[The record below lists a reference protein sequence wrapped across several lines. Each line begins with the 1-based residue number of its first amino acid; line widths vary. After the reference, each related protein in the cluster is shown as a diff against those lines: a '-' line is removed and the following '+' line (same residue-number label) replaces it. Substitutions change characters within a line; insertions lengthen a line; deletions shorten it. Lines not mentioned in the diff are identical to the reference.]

1 MYVAQEKSEPNTEL
15 SADESASS
23 AVAGQEPASD
33 ALENAVK
40 DSSPEPGGR
49 RTGMSVALGLVLG
62 GVIAAALGFA
72 AARTIVPEGWPFP
85 GVTPEP
91 DPLVAAIERQGA
103 ALKDMQQQVADLTG
117 RLAELEAALQAVQ
130 ADTRADDLQAAL
142 DQTNQRLSDL
152 GDALTALDARLLEVE
167 KLPQGSGTEAADAA
181 AAAYERELSTMREM
195 LAQELARIEA
205 QQQAAQE
212 TGASAEAEAQA
223 ATLQA
228 AMAELRGALETG
240 APFADALATL
250 AKADE
255 QSDGGPVPD
264 ALRAVADTG
273 IPTQAALQESFPEAA
288 RAALAASIDA
298 LVAQGKI
305 SRVEGF
311 LRRQLGTRSLEPRAG
326 DDPDAVLS
334 RAEAALKSGDL
345 DGALAELDSL
355 PEAGRAEMADW
366 TRQAET
372 RRAALAAADTL
383 AARLNLQ

>member
-1 MYVAQEKSEPNTEL
+1 MP
-15 SADESASS
+15 
-23 AVAGQEPASD
+23 
-33 ALENAVK
+33 
-40 DSSPEPGGR
+40 
-49 RTGMSVALGLVLG
+49 VALGLVLG
-62 GVIAAALGFA
+62 GVIAAVLGFA

-85 GVTPEP
+85 GVAPEP
-91 DPLVAAIERQGA
+91 DPLAATVERQSA
-103 ALKDMQQQVADLTG
+103 ALEALRQQVTDLGG
-117 RLAELEAALQAVQ
+117 RLTRLEAALEAVQ
-130 ADTRADDLQAAL
+130 ADTRAGDLQAAL
-142 DQTNQRLSDL
+142 DQTNRRLAGLS
-152 GDALTALDARLLEVE
+152 DALTALDARLLEVE

-181 AAAYERELSTMREM
+181 AAAYERELSAMREM

-250 AKADE
+250 VKA
-255 QSDGGPVPD
+255 DGGPAPD
-264 ALRAVADTG
+264 ALSAVADTG

-311 LRRQLGTRSLEPRAG
+311 LRSQLGTRSLEPRAG

-334 RAEAALKSGDL
+334 RAEAAVKDGDL
-345 DGALAELDSL
+345 DAALAELDGL
-355 PEAGRAEMADW
+355 PDAGRAEMADW
-366 TRQAET
+366 IRQAET